1 MALQSRTPRRLRGV
15 HADHRTKSGRGR
27 TPGRPEPWASY
38 LLRPKWRQIRGWT
51 VHSTNDTLGTFL
63 RFLTPSH
70 SRRQS
75 SNENISPSV
84 LNRLIKEVK
93 EYSKNPVADIV
104 LHVNEENV
112 TDIRAEISGPAQ
124 TPFEGGWF
132 KLKLVFGPDFPQAPP
147 KGFITTPIFHP
158 NIAKNGEICV
168 NTLKKDWK
176 SDCKLSHILMVI
188 RCLLIEPNPESALN
202 EEAGRMFMEDY
213 EEYHK
218 RARLMCSIHGVKDTS
233 SLGCYVAV
241 GVPEGACG
249 GGAVDGDASKA
260 AKMTPASTAAAAKL
274 KQDKKRSLKRL

>member
-1 MALQSRTPRRLRGV
+1 MT
-15 HADHRTKSGRGR
+15 
-27 TPGRPEPWASY
+27 
-38 LLRPKWRQIRGWT
+38 
-51 VHSTNDTLGTFL
+51 
-63 RFLTPSH
+63 
-70 SRRQS
+70 

-132 KLKLVFGPDFPQAPP
+132 KLKLVFGPDFPSAPP
-147 KGFITTPIFHP
+147 KGFLITNIFHP

-176 SDCKLSHILMVI
+176 SDCKLAHILMVI

-213 EEYHK
+213 DEYHR
-218 RARLMCSIHGVKDTS
+218 RAKLMTSIHAVKD
-233 SLGCYVAV
+233 LPPG
-241 GVPEGACG
+241 
-249 GGAVDGDASKA
+249 
-260 AKMTPASTAAAAKL
+260 
-274 KQDKKRSLKRL
+274 